1 MMSAAARDDHPTAA
15 MVMMCYKHAGKIR
28 SDAPVEQTPVP
39 SDPEFQNSRGRREGD
54 RRELF
59 RQVKAL
65 GDKVDEGPYA
75 IRNGP
80 KAANDISFYQ
90 VDKPTTGKWA
100 GRTFVSRRLSD
111 NEQRLTLEEQVRVLA
126 AIAADPQGASLLYGQ
141 TIGELAELA
150 GRDQRG
156 QPPARHRPGL
166 RPQARLHGRGVRTRR
181 RWRRKLD

>member
-1 MMSAAARDDHPTAA
+1 MKCGNCKDDHPTAA

-141 TIGELAELA
+141 TIGECPEC
-150 GRDQRG
+150 GRSLTNEVSRQRG
-156 QPPARHRPGL
+156 IGPVCARK
-166 RPQARLHGRGVRTRR
+166 RGYMDVA
-181 RWRRKLD
+181 